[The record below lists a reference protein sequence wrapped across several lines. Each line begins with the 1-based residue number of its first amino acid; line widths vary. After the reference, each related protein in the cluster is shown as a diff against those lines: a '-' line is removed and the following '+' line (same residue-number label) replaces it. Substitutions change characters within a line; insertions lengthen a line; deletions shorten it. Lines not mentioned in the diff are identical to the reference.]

1 MKIPFCYKK
10 HSTHDKR
17 KLIPPQWTV
26 GVVFFYLVTIVMSR
40 ILMTTEEM
48 HLEDNYFFLVMYALS
63 C

>member
-1 MKIPFCYKK
+1 MKIPFCSKK

-17 KLIPPQWTV
+17 KLIPPQWTA
-26 GVVFFYLVTIVMSR
+26 GFFFYLVTIVMSR

-48 HLEDNYFFLVMYALS
+48 HLEDNYFFLVLYALS